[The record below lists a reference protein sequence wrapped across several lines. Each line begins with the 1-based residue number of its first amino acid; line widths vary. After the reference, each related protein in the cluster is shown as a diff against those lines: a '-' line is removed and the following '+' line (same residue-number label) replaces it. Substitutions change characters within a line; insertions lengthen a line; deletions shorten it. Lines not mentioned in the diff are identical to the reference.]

1 MSDLSKQLR
10 LADERGL
17 SPPQNWTSRAVHEI
31 EIAEAALA
39 EKDAQIAKLREGF
52 ASLLPGLV
60 LDLRYAEDEVT
71 RAARFASR
79 NDNARMKV
87 LIGCEFSG
95 VVRDA
100 FAGFGHDA
108 WSCDLL
114 ETERPGQH
122 IVGSVLDHLNED
134 WDLAVF
140 HPPCTYLT
148 NSGVRWLY
156 KGGRGNVIDKAR
168 WALMVDAERFF
179 DLLWRSGIPKICIE
193 NPIPHAHAKLP
204 AYSQIVHPWW
214 FGHGETKATCLWL
227 KNLPV
232 LIPTE
237 IVQGRWPKVHFESPG
252 PDRWKRRSRTA
263 VGLAD
268 AMASQW
274 TIKAGVAR

>member
-1 MSDLSKQLR
+1 MR
-10 LADERGL
+10 
-17 SPPQNWTSRAVHEI
+17 V
-31 EIAEAALA
+31 
-39 EKDAQIAKLREGF
+39 
-52 ASLLPGLV
+52 LV
-60 LDLRYAEDEVT
+60 
-71 RAARFASR
+71 
-79 NDNARMKV
+79 
-87 LIGCEFSG
+87 GCEFSG

-122 IVGSVLDHLNED
+122 IVGSVMDQLSGD

-156 KGGRGNVIDKAR
+156 KGGRGTVIDEER
-168 WALMVDAERFF
+168 WAMMVDAESFF
-179 DLLWRSGIPKICIE
+179 GRLWRCGIPKICVE

-204 AYSQIVHPWW
+204 PYTQIVHPWW

-227 KNLPV
+227 RGLPP
-232 LIPTE
+232 LEPTQ
-237 IVQGRWPKVHFESPG
+237 IVAGRRPVVHFESPG
-252 PDRWKRRSRTA
+252 PDRQKNRSRTKE
-263 VGLAD
+263 GLGY

-274 TIKAGVAR
+274 GQATYAKS